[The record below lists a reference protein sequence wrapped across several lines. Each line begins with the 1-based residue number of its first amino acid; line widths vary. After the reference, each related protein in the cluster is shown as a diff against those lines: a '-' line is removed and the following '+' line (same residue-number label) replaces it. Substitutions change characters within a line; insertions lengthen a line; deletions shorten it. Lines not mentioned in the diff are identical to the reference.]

1 MGQRIRKISLASFLQ
16 DESPH
21 QEGGGTV
28 NGRGHVAD
36 YSTTHHMTTEPVHSM
51 TGEYGPSRSLWIGN
65 LDPNLSEDEIREC
78 FEKYGDVESL
88 RLLPEKECAFVNY
101 EHIEDAVAAKENMQ
115 GTPLGN
121 TILRVRFG
129 KVETAPSSSANVL
142 LDSQP
147 TCALWI
153 GNVSGELDQD
163 YVSQQLYQLFSPFG
177 EIVFMRVLRQKNC
190 AFINFRSEEEATNAK
205 KTLSGRLLGKL
216 PIKIGFAKPLTTT
229 RHESESG
236 ISIGSN
242 ESDRLVAGMGAIDGI
257 ETPTLSM
264 NAYRRDSDEW
274 CEAVQNIINPRAS
287 SMTTTTTTTPLELAH
302 SLQQQSLY
310 VDTQSTGLQRKS
322 EPTRIDPWYPKNAS
336 RTSSIYEARTWTS
349 SELDHGSGGG
359 LHESELLPSSNG
371 GGWTLSASQDVE
383 ARGGLVTGLGTVTTR
398 VEDDGEFSTPSLEHL
413 SLGAALLGGGVHQD
427 VDDTAAMEFTHEI
440 PELPSDLKPLPNPQR
455 FKEIRRKLD
464 GHFVQRDI
472 DAALNEFFGFLIEM
486 VTDSVGNLVFQKIIE
501 KCGDQQRLRIIQ
513 ILAPWLASIST
524 HKNGTWAVQKIVEYA
539 NSTMQIQLVVAALRP
554 YTVRL
559 MQDRFGNYVIQS
571 CLRLGPKI
579 QFVIEAMTL
588 NCVEIALNKFGCRA
602 MKACLESHHV
612 TRKHQLS
619 VALSIVRHS
628 PSLIQDPNGVHVVH
642 WLLDSHLEGSIA
654 ALGSALRMHFFQ
666 LSMNKYASSI
676 LLRLIEDPMVRDEIM
691 LELFEEHTLPLL
703 LQDTYAIPV
712 IHRVFLTS
720 RDEDEKSILANL
732 LRQPLRI
739 LSRSSHHY
747 NPYFKR
753 LLDDVISV
761 PTGVALP
768 KEAGDGSVRE
778 FLRWKQRSIS
788 SKLSSPSSSS
798 SSSSSSII
806 TGTDTSTMPIH
817 SSTAGGVLSGY
828 SLSHDPTS
836 LRPPFSSLDV
846 NATTTALT
854 SSNTSL
860 LETNT
865 SPFYSTTQQTVTAKS
880 TPYTLLDSLYPSSTM
895 QEFLTLAGR
904 ASISSHL
911 TPYSRTELST
921 NTYPSIFQETSRF
934 SSSSLFG
941 GFSQQDRSIGSK
953 SSLAEQQYS
962 SQKECPV
969 CRTRF
974 FKMSQAE
981 FDLHVDD
988 CNSKASLVNIDSFT

>member
-1 MGQRIRKISLASFLQ
+1 MEKKHVMGGHRMRKISLASFLQ

-21 QEGGGTV
+21 QESGGGGANGTGN
-28 NGRGHVAD
+28 NGRGHIVAD
-36 YSTTHHMTTEPVHSM
+36 YSMTHLTTESVQSM

-101 EHIEDAVAAKENMQ
+101 EHIEDAMAAKENMQ

-129 KVETAPSSSANVL
+129 KVETVSSSSSVL

-177 EIVFMRVLRQKNC
+177 EIVFLRVLRQKNC

-205 KTLSGRLLGKL
+205 KSLSGRLLGKL
-216 PIKIGFAKPLTTT
+216 PIKIGFAKPLAT

-236 ISIGSN
+236 ISIGST
-242 ESDRLVAGMGAIDGI
+242 ESDRLISGTGTIDGL
-257 ETPTLSM
+257 ETTLAT

-274 CEAVQNIINPRAS
+274 SEAIPNLMTPRAS
-287 SMTTTTTTTPLELAH
+287 IMTTPMELAH
-302 SLQQQSLY
+302 SLQQSLY
-310 VDTQSTGLQRKS
+310 IDTKSTSLQRKN
-322 EPTRIDPWYPKNAS
+322 EPTRTDSWYPKNTSRAS
-336 RTSSIYEARTWTS
+336 AYEARTWTL
-349 SELDHGSGGG
+349 SELDHGDG
-359 LHESELLPSSNG
+359 LHESELPSSNG
-371 GGWTLSASQDVE
+371 VGWTLSAPQDTE
-383 ARGGLVTGLGTVTTR
+383 ACGGLVTGLGTATTG
-398 VEDDGEFSTPSLEHL
+398 VEDDGSLTPSLEHL
-413 SLGAALLGGGVHQD
+413 SFGTTLLGGVHQD
-427 VDDTAAMEFTHEI
+427 AEDTAAMEFAHEI
-440 PELPSDLKPLPNPQR
+440 PELPELKPLPNPQR

-501 KCGDQQRLRIIQ
+501 KCSDQQRLRIIQ

-539 NSTMQIQLVVAALRP
+539 NSTMQIQLVIAALRP

-588 NCVEIALNKFGCRA
+588 NCLEIALNKFGCRA

-612 TRKHQLS
+612 TRSHQLS

-676 LLRLIEDPMVRDEIM
+676 LLRLIEDPLVRDEIM
-691 LELFEEHTLPLL
+691 LELFEERTLPLL
-703 LQDTYAIPV
+703 LQDTSAIPV

-720 RDEDEKSILANL
+720 HDEDEKSILANL

-761 PTGVALP
+761 PTGTIP
-768 KEAGDGSVRE
+768 KEVGDGSVRE
-778 FLRWKQRSIS
+778 FLRWKQRPTF
-788 SKLSSPSSSS
+788 SKSSSS
-798 SSSSSSII
+798 SSTSLAII
-806 TGTDTSTMPIH
+806 GNDNSTLPIH
-817 SSTAGGVLSGY
+817 SSTVGVLSGH
-828 SLSHDPTS
+828 SLSQDPTS
-836 LRPPFSSLDV
+836 MRPPFSSLDI
-846 NATTTALT
+846 NNTTTAALA
-854 SSNTSL
+854 SSTASL
-860 LETNT
+860 LDTNT
-865 SPFYSTTQQTVTAKS
+865 PFYSTQQTTAAKS
-880 TPYTLLDSLYPSSTM
+880 SSYTLLDPLYPSSTM
-895 QEFLTLAGR
+895 QEFLTLTGR
-904 ASISSHL
+904 TSASSHL

-934 SSSSLFG
+934 SSSLFG
-941 GFSQQDRSIGSK
+941 SGSGQEISIGSK

-974 FKMSQAE
+974 FKMPQAE

-988 CNSKASLVNIDSFT
+988 CTSKASLVNIDNFT